1 VRDAVAE
8 LGLAIVRIE
17 RRRHTLQELF
27 RAPAGA
33 AAHTT
38 KEAHGTRA

>member
-1 VRDAVAE
+1 M
-8 LGLAIVRIE
+8 E

-38 KEAHGTRA
+38 EGAHGTRA